1 MSLSRVKR
9 YLQAPWWL
17 MLSLLL
23 LLLAAGWNFY
33 RIDRASQGLIDGG
46 KSEQLYWTVAQLHI
60 ELEKTRAELIG
71 FAADPESQADL
82 LQQFQLL
89 QSRYQVFEAPDSV
102 LVHRQ
107 LSKVSGFEALVGA
120 LRPLLRD
127 REWQRLTPPL
137 ARKMVVRIDALR
149 PVLANFAVQS
159 REAEVS
165 ARVARTSA
173 LSSQRSQMMV
183 LQLVLCG
190 GIGGILLMLM
200 RYRELK
206 ELAEARQSLLEQE
219 RAAHQATV
227 ALELDRTTFLGTLG
241 HEIRSPLQSMQ
252 MCMELVEPAVA
263 PQPGAQMALKRLK
276 AGMGQLASQVHDI
289 MDISAIK
296 NMQLRLN
303 PGRVRLAAVL
313 RAVQDVM
320 QPLAD
325 AKGLTLNCRVD
336 NLPERVLMDEIR
348 LRQIIG
354 NLVSNAIRYTD
365 QGAVTLTARGQT
377 CNEHM
382 ELLLQ
387 VSDTGI
393 GIADEDRQRIF
404 QPFSQGRNRRPG
416 SSGLGL
422 SIVKELVRLFGGH
435 IEMESRVG
443 AGSTFSVRL
452 PLREVQDRDVGRSLL
467 LVDDDEVIRGSV
479 ADWLAQDGFQVAC
492 AATLSQAAAC
502 LAQQRFDILLLDMQ
516 LGEDSGYLLAE
527 LARKQPQ
534 RPLMLAMSAD
544 PTEFSDTRAAWF
556 AARLDK
562 PFDGPRLREALA
574 TLPL

>member
-1 MSLSRVKR
+1 MRR
-9 YLQAPWWL
+9 YVQAPWWL
-17 MLSLLL
+17 ILSLLV

-33 RIDRASQGLIDGG
+33 RLDRASQALIDGG

-71 FAADPESQADL
+71 YAGEPTGFDPGI
-82 LQQFQLL
+82 QFQLL

-107 LSKVSGFEALVGA
+107 LRRVPGFEALVAA
-120 LRPLLRD
+120 LGPLMHDRNWLRI
-127 REWQRLTPPL
+127 TPDW
-137 ARKMVVRIDALR
+137 ARRMVVRIDALR

-165 ARVARTSA
+165 ARVARTKA
-173 LSSQRSQMMV
+173 LASQRSQMLM

-190 GIGGILLMLM
+190 GIAGVLLVLM
-200 RYRELK
+200 RFREVK
-206 ELAEARQSLLEQE
+206 ELAEVRQSLLEQE

-263 PQPGAQMALKRLK
+263 PQPAAQLALKRMK
-276 AGMGQLASQVHDI
+276 AGMAQLTSQVHDI

-303 PGRVRLAAVL
+303 PGRVKLSAAL
-313 RAVQDVM
+313 RAVIDVM

-325 AKGLTLNCRVD
+325 AKGLALRYEEET
-336 NLPERVLMDEIR
+336 LPEMALLDETR
-348 LRQIIG
+348 LRQIVG

-365 QGAVTLTARGQT
+365 QGGVTLKARGV
-377 CNEHM
+377 ESDHA
-382 ELLLQ
+382 ELWIE
-387 VSDTGI
+387 VRDTGI

-422 SIVKELVRLFGGH
+422 SIVKELVRLFGGS
-435 IEMESRVG
+435 IEMESAVG
-443 AGSTFSVRL
+443 AGSLFTVRL
-452 PLREVQDRDVGRSLL
+452 PLRQVGEAERSRSV
-467 LVDDDEVIRGSV
+467 LVVEDDDEIRATV
-479 ADWLAQDGFQVAC
+479 AELLSQDGYQVAC
-492 AATLSQAAAC
+492 AATLSQASDC
-502 LAQQRFDILLLDMQ
+502 LLQRRFDVLLLDMQ
-516 LGEDSGYLLAE
+516 LGGDSGYQLAE
-527 LARKQPQ
+527 LARKQAQ

-544 PTEFSDTRAAWF
+544 PEEFDDARAGWF
-556 AARLDK
+556 AATLSK
-562 PFDGPRLREALA
+562 PFDSARLRAALA
-574 TLPL
+574 SLPLP

>member
-1 MSLSRVKR
+1 MRLGGIKR
-9 YLQAPWWL
+9 YVQAPWWL
-17 MLSLLL
+17 IVSLLL
-23 LLLAAGWNFY
+23 LLLAAAWNFY
-33 RIDRASQGLIDGG
+33 RIDRASQALIDGG

-71 FAADPESQADL
+71 YAAEPSSFDPGA
-82 LQQFQLL
+82 QFQLL

-107 LSKVSGFEALVGA
+107 LRRVAGFDALVGA
-120 LRPLLRD
+120 LGPLIHDKSWLRM
-127 REWQRLTPPL
+127 TPDW
-137 ARKMVVRIDALR
+137 ARRMVVRIDALR

-165 ARVARTSA
+165 ARVARTKA
-173 LSSQRSQMMV
+173 LASQRSQMLM

-190 GIGGILLMLM
+190 GICGVLLVLM
-200 RYRELK
+200 RFREVK
-206 ELAEARQSLLEQE
+206 ELAEVRQSLLEQE

-252 MCMELVEPAVA
+252 MCMELVEPAVT
-263 PQPGAQMALKRLK
+263 PQPAAQLALKRMK
-276 AGMGQLASQVHDI
+276 AGMAQLTSQIHDI

-303 PGRVRLAAVL
+303 PGRVKPSAAL
-313 RAVQDVM
+313 RAVMDVM

-325 AKGLTLNCRVD
+325 AKGLTLRYEEAS
-336 NLPERVLMDEIR
+336 LPEWVLLDEIR
-348 LRQIIG
+348 LRQIVG

-365 QGAVTLTARGQT
+365 QGGVTLRARGV
-377 CNEHM
+377 NDADHS
-382 ELLLQ
+382 ELRLE

-393 GIADEDRQRIF
+393 GIADEDRLRIF

-422 SIVKELVRLFGGH
+422 SIVKELVRLFGGS
-435 IEMESRVG
+435 IEMESAVG
-443 AGSTFSVRL
+443 AGSVFTVRL
-452 PLREVQDRDVGRSLL
+452 PLREVGGSEQSRSVLI
-467 LVDDDEVIRGSV
+467 VDDDDEIRGSV
-479 ADWLAQDGFQVAC
+479 AELLGQDGYQVSC
-492 AATLSQAAAC
+492 AATLSQAADC
-502 LAQQRFDILLLDMQ
+502 LVQRRFDVLLLDMQ
-516 LGEDSGYLLAE
+516 LGGDSGYQLAE

-544 PTEFSDTRAAWF
+544 PDEFADARSGWF
-556 AARLDK
+556 AARLSK
-562 PFDGPRLREALA
+562 PFDSGQLRAALA
-574 TLPL
+574 SLPL

>member
-1 MSLSRVKR
+1 MRLGGIKR
-9 YLQAPWWL
+9 YVQAPWWL
-17 MLSLLL
+17 IVSLLV
-23 LLLAAGWNFY
+23 LLLAAAWNFY
-33 RIDRASQGLIDGG
+33 RIDRASQALIDGG

-71 FAADPESQADL
+71 YAEAPTSFDPGA
-82 LQQFQLL
+82 QFQLL

-107 LSKVSGFEALVGA
+107 LRRVAGFDALVGA
-120 LRPLLRD
+120 LGPLIHDKSWLRI
-127 REWQRLTPPL
+127 TPDW
-137 ARKMVVRIDALR
+137 ARRMVVRIDALR

-165 ARVARTSA
+165 ARVARTKA
-173 LSSQRSQMMV
+173 LASQRSQMLM

-190 GIGGILLMLM
+190 GICGVLLVLM
-200 RYRELK
+200 RFREVK
-206 ELAEARQSLLEQE
+206 ELAEVRQSLLEQE

-252 MCMELVEPAVA
+252 MCMELVEPAVT
-263 PQPGAQMALKRLK
+263 PQPAAQLALKRMK
-276 AGMGQLASQVHDI
+276 AGMAQLTSQIHDI

-303 PGRVRLAAVL
+303 PGRVKPSAAL
-313 RAVQDVM
+313 RAVMDVM

-325 AKGLTLNCRVD
+325 AKGLALRYEEAS
-336 NLPERVLMDEIR
+336 LPEWVLLDEIR
-348 LRQIIG
+348 LRQIVG

-365 QGAVTLTARGQT
+365 QGGVTLKARGIRGADQS
-377 CNEHM
+377 
-382 ELLLQ
+382 ELWLE

-393 GIADEDRQRIF
+393 GIAAEDRQRIF

-422 SIVKELVRLFGGH
+422 SIVKELVRLFGGS
-435 IEMESRVG
+435 IEMESAVG
-443 AGSTFSVRL
+443 TGSVFMVRL
-452 PLREVQDRDVGRSLL
+452 PLREVGGSEQSRSVLI
-467 LVDDDEVIRGSV
+467 VDDDDEIRGSV
-479 ADWLAQDGFQVAC
+479 AELLGQDGYQVSC
-492 AATLSQAAAC
+492 ASTLSQAADC
-502 LAQQRFDILLLDMQ
+502 LMQRRFDVLLLDMQ
-516 LGEDSGYLLAE
+516 LGGDSGYQLAE

-544 PTEFSDTRAAWF
+544 PDEFADARSGWF
-556 AARLDK
+556 AAQLSK
-562 PFDGPRLREALA
+562 PFDSMQLRAALA
-574 TLPL
+574 RLPL